1 MLRYTPS
8 FAASSSASA
17 RLILPVAL
25 LLVWAAVAYSAVTW
39 GLRWSA
45 AGANPGQS
53 ASSAH
58 TLPTIDS
65 AGVARTLGATP
76 ATAVVAPTLASRFQ
90 LQGVLAGGAS
100 QGAALI
106 VVDGKAAKPYRVGAL
121 VADGLVVQS
130 AQGRRVS
137 LGAAM
142 DGPSTLVLELP
153 AKK

>member
-1 MLRYTPS
+1 MLRHTPS
-8 FAASSSASA
+8 FAATSSASA
-17 RLILPVAL
+17 RWVLPAAA
-25 LLVWAAVAYSAVTW
+25 LLVWAAVSYSAVTW

-45 AGANPGQS
+45 TGESAGQS
-53 ASSAH
+53 TTSAH
-58 TLPTIDS
+58 ALPALD
-65 AGVARTLGATP
+65 AAAVARTLGATP
-76 ATAVVAPTLASRFQ
+76 AAAVAAPTLASRFQ
-90 LQGVLAGGAS
+90 LQGVLASGAS

-106 VVDGKAAKPYRVGAL
+106 AVDGKVAKPYRVGAV

-142 DGPSTLVLELP
+142 DGPQTLVLELP